1 MDFSWPKEYIDY
13 RDQII
18 EFAKSELNDD
28 IISRDKQS
36 TFPRDLWMKCAEFGI
51 QGLAAPPQFGGS
63 HREVDILR
71 ATLAMEGLG
80 YGCRDNGL
88 GIALNAHMWAVQN
101 SIVEFGTD
109 AQKQKFVPK
118 MASGQW
124 IGAHALTEANSGS
137 DVFNMEM
144 TAEKKD
150 GGYVLNGEKRLVTLA
165 PIADVA
171 VVFANVNPKLGK
183 WGITAF
189 IVEKDRPGFK
199 ASPVREKMG
208 LRTVP
213 LGEITFE
220 NCFIPEENL
229 LGNEGAGLS
238 ISNHSLEYDRCCI
251 MAAKLGAMGRQID
264 ECVAFAKDRQQF
276 GQAIGNFQSVSNRI
290 ADMRLRQETSRLLL
304 YKLAWLK
311 KQGKSAMLEAA
322 MLKLHLS
329 ESFVASSMDKI
340 RVHGG
345 NGYLTDYGIERDLRD
360 SIGGVIYAGTSDIQ
374 RNIIAKFLG
383 L

>member
-1 MDFSWPKEYIDY
+1 MDFSWPKEYLDF
-13 RDQII
+13 RDQVI
-18 EFAKSELNDD
+18 EFAKAELNDD
-28 IISRDKQS
+28 IIKRDKEGI
-36 TFPRDLWMKCAEFGI
+36 FPQNLWMKCAEFGI
-51 QGLAAPPQFGGS
+51 QGLAAPAKFGGS
-63 HREVDILR
+63 HPEVDILR
-71 ATLAMEGLG
+71 AALAMESLG
-80 YGCRDNGL
+80 YACNDNGL
-88 GIALNAHMWAVQN
+88 SIALNAHMWAVQN

-109 AQKQKFVPK
+109 AQKQKYIPK

-137 DVFNMEM
+137 DVFNMQM
-144 TAEKKD
+144 TAQKTE
-150 GGYVLNGEKRLVTLA
+150 GGYILNGEKRLVTLA
-165 PIADVA
+165 PIADIAVA
-171 VVFANVNPKLGK
+171 FANINPTLGK

-189 IVEKDRPGFK
+189 IVEKDRKGFK

-213 LGEITFE
+213 IGEITFE

-229 LGNEGAGLS
+229 LGKEGAGLS

-251 MAAKLGAMGRQID
+251 LAGKLGAMSRQID
-264 ECVAFAKDRQQF
+264 ECVDFAKNRKQF
-276 GQAIGNFQSVSNRI
+276 GQAIGSFQSVSNRV
-290 ADMRLRQETSRLLL
+290 ANMRLRIETSRLLL

-329 ESFVASSMDKI
+329 ECFVESSLDAI
-340 RVHGG
+340 RIHGG
-345 NGYLTDYGIERDLRD
+345 NGYLTDFGIERDLRD
-360 SIGGVIYAGTSDIQ
+360 SVGGVIYAGTSDIQ